1 MYRPLLQNCIP
12 NNCKIITVVLYGK
25 TGNKLGL
32 CPICT
37 TSISAMQHNK
47 CDLAE
52 EVDWLRTASDGLYE
66 QEATNV
72 SWAGSNASNVHSE
85 KRKPCLTSLLLISSE
100 DSKSPTMVKH
110 GIDVARKA
118 VNLLNPN

>member
-1 MYRPLLQNCIP
+1 M
-12 NNCKIITVVLYGK
+12 
-25 TGNKLGL
+25 
-32 CPICT
+32 
-37 TSISAMQHNK
+37 
-47 CDLAE
+47 
-52 EVDWLRTASDGLYE
+52 DWLRTISDGLYE

-72 SWAGSNASNVHSE
+72 SWAVSNASKVHSE

-100 DSKSPTMVKH
+100 DTKSPTMVKH